1 LTHTTEDARRLRE
14 WWPAIFL
21 FLFAMAVFIAR
32 EASRIGQVRTLGA
45 GALFAGLT
53 GLTLALSVTEC
64 RERLRTRRPAI
75 DMLAA
80 PLAITAAIAL
90 CCGVI
95 GLPIVPRAAAF
106 GAYLTIPAV
115 LVCVGRAGVPDLV
128 RVLGAAIVLWLPIEF
143 DLLPQLRLPPP
154 DGLRAAP
161 FAALAAGLYL
171 FLVACPLD
179 GIGYTFRLSSRDVRV
194 ALVATA
200 AFAVVGLPIGVVT
213 GFLEWNPRPDAV
225 RLAVAPIA
233 IYLATG
239 VPEEFLFRGLIQN
252 TLERAIGRG
261 AALPI
266 ASIIFGLAHLPDV
279 RYVLLATLAGLAY
292 GWVYLT
298 TRRITASAVTHALVD
313 WIWVLLL
320 RG

>member
-1 LTHTTEDARRLRE
+1 MTHTAQDTRTRRE

-32 EASRIGQVRTLGA
+32 EASTVREVTTLGA

-53 GLTLALSVTEC
+53 GLTLALSVTAW
-64 RERLRTRRPAI
+64 RERLRTRWQVVNV
-75 DMLAA
+75 LAV
-80 PLAITAAIAL
+80 PLAITAAIAIY
-90 CCGVI
+90 CGVV

-115 LVCVGRAGVPDLV
+115 LVCAGRAGAPNLV
-128 RVLGAAIVLWLPIEF
+128 RVLAAAIILWLPIEF
-143 DLLPQLRLPPP
+143 SLLPPLRLPPP

-179 GIGYTFRLSSRDVRV
+179 RIGYTFQLSRRDFRV
-194 ALVATA
+194 ALIATA
-200 AFAVVGLPIGVVT
+200 AFAIVGVPIGLAT
-213 GFLEWNPRPDAV
+213 GFLEWNPRPDAL

-252 TLERAIGRG
+252 ALERAIGR
-261 AALPI
+261 AALPL
-266 ASIIFGLAHLPDV
+266 ASIIFGLAHLPDA
-279 RYVLLATLAGLAY
+279 RYVLLATLAGVAY
-292 GWVYLT
+292 GWVYRA

>member
-1 LTHTTEDARRLRE
+1 LTHTKEDGRTRRE
-14 WWPAIFL
+14 WWPAFFL
-21 FLFAMAVFIAR
+21 FLFAIAVFIAR
-32 EASRIGQVRTLGA
+32 DASRLREVTTLGA

-53 GLTLALSVTEC
+53 GLTLALSVTAC
-64 RERLRTRRPAI
+64 RERLRTRWQAVNV
-75 DMLAA
+75 LAA
-80 PLAITAAIAL
+80 PLGITAAIAI
-90 CCGVI
+90 CCAVT
-95 GLPIVPRAAAF
+95 GLPIAPRAAAF

-115 LVCVGRAGVPDLV
+115 LVCAGRAGAPGPI
-128 RVLGAAIVLWLPIEF
+128 RVLAAAIVLWLPIEF

-161 FAALAAGLYL
+161 FAALATGLYL

-179 GIGYTFRLSSRDVRV
+179 RIGYTFQLSSRDFRV
-194 ALVATA
+194 ALIATA
-200 AFAVVGLPIGVVT
+200 AFAVVGVPIALAT
-213 GFLEWNPRPDAV
+213 GFVEWNPRPDAI

-252 TLERAIGRG
+252 TLERAIGR

-266 ASIIFGLAHLPDV
+266 ASIIFGLAHLPDA

-292 GWVYLT
+292 GWVYLA

>member
-1 LTHTTEDARRLRE
+1 MTHTTEDPRTVRE
-14 WWPAIFL
+14 WGPAIFL

-32 EASRIGQVRTLGA
+32 EASRIRDVATLGA
-45 GALFAGLT
+45 GALFAMLT
-53 GLTLALSVTEC
+53 GLTLALSVTAC
-64 RERLRTRRPAI
+64 RERLRTRSQAVN
-75 DMLAA
+75 MLAA
-80 PLAITAAIAL
+80 PLAITAAIAM
-90 CCGVI
+90 CCVVI
-95 GLPIVPRAAAF
+95 GLPMAPRAAAF

-115 LVCVGRAGVPDLV
+115 LVCVGRGRAPDLV

-154 DGLRAAP
+154 NGLRAAP
-161 FAALAAGLYL
+161 FAALATGLYL

-179 GIGYTFRLSSRDVRV
+179 RIGYTFRLTSRDLRV
-194 ALVATA
+194 ALMAAA
-200 AFAVVGLPIGVVT
+200 AFAVVGVPIGLVT

-252 TLERAIGRG
+252 TLERALGRAG
-261 AALPI
+261 LPI

-279 RYVLLATLAGLAY
+279 RYVLLATLAGVAY
-292 GWVYLT
+292 GWVYLA
-298 TRRITASAVTHALVD
+298 TRRITASAITHALVD
-313 WIWVLLL
+313 WIWVVFL

>member
-1 LTHTTEDARRLRE
+1 MTHTKEDGRTRRE
-14 WWPAIFL
+14 WWPAFFL
-21 FLFAMAVFIAR
+21 FLFAIAVFIAR
-32 EASRIGQVRTLGA
+32 DASRLREVTTLGA

-53 GLTLALSVTEC
+53 GLTLALSVTAC
-64 RERLRTRRPAI
+64 RERLRTRWQAVNV
-75 DMLAA
+75 LAA
-80 PLAITAAIAL
+80 PLGITAAIAI
-90 CCGVI
+90 CCAVT
-95 GLPIVPRAAAF
+95 GLPIAPRAAAF

-115 LVCVGRAGVPDLV
+115 LVCAGRAGAPGPI
-128 RVLGAAIVLWLPIEF
+128 RVLAAAIVLWLPIEF

-161 FAALAAGLYL
+161 FAALATGLYL

-179 GIGYTFRLSSRDVRV
+179 RIGYTFQLSSRDFRV
-194 ALVATA
+194 ALIATA
-200 AFAVVGLPIGVVT
+200 AFAVVGVPIALAT
-213 GFLEWNPRPDAV
+213 GFVEWNPRPDAI

-252 TLERAIGRG
+252 TLERAIGR

-266 ASIIFGLAHLPDV
+266 ASIIFGLAHLPDA

-292 GWVYLT
+292 GWVYLA

>member
-1 LTHTTEDARRLRE
+1 MTHSTGEARTRE
-14 WWPAIFL
+14 WWPAVFL
-21 FLFAMAVFIAR
+21 FLFAIAVFVAR
-32 EASRIGQVRTLGA
+32 EPARLREGATLAAA
-45 GALFAGLT
+45 GLFAGLT
-53 GLTLALSVTEC
+53 GLTLALSVTAC
-64 RERLRTRRPAI
+64 RERLRTGSRVVNV
-75 DMLAA
+75 LAV
-80 PLAITAAIAL
+80 PLTITAAIAIV
-90 CCGVI
+90 CAVA
-95 GLPIVPRAAAF
+95 GLPVVPRAAAF

-115 LVCVGRAGVPDLV
+115 LVCAGRTGAPDLI
-128 RVLGAAIVLWLPIEF
+128 RVLAAAIVLWLPIEF

-179 GIGYTFRLSSRDVRV
+179 RIGYTFLLSRRDLRLAVI
-194 ALVATA
+194 ATA
-200 AFAVVGLPIGVVT
+200 AFSIVGVPIGLAT
-213 GFLEWNPRPDAV
+213 GFLHWNPRPDAL

-252 TLERAIGRG
+252 ALERAIGRF
-261 AALPI
+261 ALPV

-279 RYVLLATLAGLAY
+279 RYVLLATVAGVAY
-292 GWVYLT
+292 GWVYRT

>member
-1 LTHTTEDARRLRE
+1 MTHTTEDARRLRE

-21 FLFAMAVFIAR
+21 FLFAMAVFFAR
-32 EASRIGQVRTLGA
+32 EASRIREVPTLGA
-45 GALFAGLT
+45 GALFAALT
-53 GLTLALSVTEC
+53 GLTLALSVTAC
-64 RERLRTRRPAI
+64 RERLRTRSQAVNV
-75 DMLAA
+75 LAA
-80 PLAITAAIAL
+80 PLAITAAIAIG
-90 CCGVI
+90 CGVI
-95 GLPIVPRAAAF
+95 GLPIAPRAAAF
-106 GAYLTIPAV
+106 GAYLAIPAV
-115 LVCVGRAGVPDLV
+115 LVCVGRAGAPNPV

-143 DLLPQLRLPPP
+143 SLLPQLRLPPP

-161 FAALAAGLYL
+161 FAALATGLYL

-179 GIGYTFRLSSRDVRV
+179 RIGYTFRLSGRDLRL
-194 ALVATA
+194 ALIATA
-200 AFAVVGLPIGVVT
+200 TFALVGLPIGLAT
-213 GFLEWNPRPDAV
+213 GFLQWNPRLDAV

-239 VPEEFLFRGLIQN
+239 VPEEFLFRGLIQT
-252 TLERAIGRG
+252 TLERAIGR

-292 GWVYLT
+292 GWVYHA

>member
-32 EASRIGQVRTLGA
+32 EASRIGEGPTLA
-45 GALFAGLT
+45 SGALFAGLT
-53 GLTLALSVTEC
+53 GLTLALSVTAC
-64 RERLRTRRPAI
+64 RERLRARSQAVN
-75 DMLAA
+75 MLAA
-80 PLAITAAIAL
+80 PLAITAAIAMW
-90 CCGVI
+90 CGVT
-95 GLPIVPRAAAF
+95 GLPIGPRAAAF
-106 GAYLTIPAV
+106 GAYLTLPAV
-115 LVCVGRAGVPDLV
+115 LVCVGRAGAPGLV
-128 RVLGAAIVLWLPIEF
+128 RVLAAAIVLWLPIEF
-143 DLLPQLRLPPP
+143 NLLPQLRLPPP

-161 FAALAAGLYL
+161 FAALATGLYL

-179 GIGYTFRLSSRDVRV
+179 RIGYTFRLSRRDVGI
-194 ALVATA
+194 ALIATA
-200 AFAVVGLPIGVVT
+200 AFAVVGLPIGLLT
-213 GFLEWNPRPDAV
+213 GFLEWNPRPDAL
-225 RLAVAPIA
+225 RLAVATIA

-252 TLERAIGRG
+252 TLERAIGR

-266 ASIIFGLAHLPDV
+266 ASVVFGLAHLPDV

-292 GWVYLT
+292 GWVYLA

>member
-32 EASRIGQVRTLGA
+32 EASRIGEGPTLA
-45 GALFAGLT
+45 SGALFAGLT
-53 GLTLALSVTEC
+53 GLTLALSVTAC
-64 RERLRTRRPAI
+64 RERLRTRSQAVN
-75 DMLAA
+75 MLAA
-80 PLAITAAIAL
+80 PLAITAAIAMW
-90 CCGVI
+90 CGVT
-95 GLPIVPRAAAF
+95 GLPIGPRAAAF
-106 GAYLTIPAV
+106 GAYLTLPAV
-115 LVCVGRAGVPDLV
+115 LVCVGRAGAPGLV
-128 RVLGAAIVLWLPIEF
+128 RVLAAAIVLWLPIEF
-143 DLLPQLRLPPP
+143 NLLPQLRLPPP

-161 FAALAAGLYL
+161 FAALATGLYL

-179 GIGYTFRLSSRDVRV
+179 RIGYTFRLSRRDLRIAVI
-194 ALVATA
+194 ATA
-200 AFAVVGLPIGVVT
+200 AFAVVGLPIGLLT
-213 GFLEWNPRPDAV
+213 GFLEWNPRPDAL

-252 TLERAIGRG
+252 TLERAIGR

-266 ASIIFGLAHLPDV
+266 ASVVFGLAHLPDV

-292 GWVYLT
+292 GWVYLA